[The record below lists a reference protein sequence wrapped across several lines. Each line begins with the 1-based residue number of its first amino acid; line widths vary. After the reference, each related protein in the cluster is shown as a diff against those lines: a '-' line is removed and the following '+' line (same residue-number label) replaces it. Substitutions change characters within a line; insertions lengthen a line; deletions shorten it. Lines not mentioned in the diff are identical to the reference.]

1 MTDSCHIRRLVG
13 KGKGR
18 ALRGKEEEVVDV
30 DVEGKL
36 FSECAPVLCASLA
49 SRTCPSDN
57 LQPLC
62 AAQIIFPDDKR
73 LPQHDPVRI

>member
-18 ALRGKEEEVVDV
+18 ALRGKEEEEEE